1 MTTRSSN
8 RWVRLLFLVVI
19 VLGYLFM
26 LAPTSVVLIEAFNA
40 SDLVKFPPTQ
50 FSFRWFGELV
60 RNAEFMDSFAIS
72 LKLGLLSAGA
82 STVLGTMAA
91 YGLRRYWKRHTGLE
105 TLLLAPLYI
114 PRVLIGM
121 ALLLALSR
129 IYLSGS
135 LTGMLIGHILI
146 TLPFVIRSV
155 AVSIHGVNPTI
166 EEAARSLGAT
176 NIQVLLRVVLPLIR
190 SGIAAGAIFAF
201 VISFSDVYLALFI
214 AGADVVT
221 LPLRIF
227 NFLQWDE
234 SPIVAAASAVQIILI
249 LVVVLIAER
258 AVGLS
263 STSRS

>member
-1 MTTRSSN
+1 MKLSRSRRLA
-8 RWVRLLFLVVI
+8 RWAMVAAI
-19 VLGYLFM
+19 VLGYVFM

-40 SDLVKFPPTQ
+40 GELVTFPPAHL
-50 FSFRWFGELV
+50 SFRWFGALAK
-60 RNAEFMDSFAIS
+60 NSEFVESFVIS
-72 LKLGLLSAGA
+72 LKLALLAAAA
-82 STVLGTMAA
+82 STLLGTLAA
-91 YGLRRYWKRHTGLE
+91 YGLRRYWVRHTGLE

-135 LTGMLIGHILI
+135 FTGMLLGHILV
-146 TLPFVIRSV
+146 TLPFVVRAV
-155 AVSIHGVNPTI
+155 AVSIHGVDPAI

-176 NIQVLLRVVLPLIR
+176 NVEVLLRVVLPLVR

-201 VISFSDVYLALFI
+201 VISFSDVYLALFV

-227 NFLQWDE
+227 NFLQWDD
-234 SPIVAAASAVQIILI
+234 SPIVAAASAVQIIII
-249 LVVVLIAER
+249 LAVILAAEK

-263 STSRS
+263 SVGHS